1 MEDNLISQ
9 SKQKASRQIPGSQT
23 LCNDI
28 ADVLW
33 CPLMLTCWGFVCVYA
48 AGENNVSPGVFSLV
62 GTWRRPMWKPL
73 CSHVLISSVRN
84 GLSLSAWL
92 KAAMDGWAFHC
103 VLALEVN
110 TQEFVFSWLQQGCP
124 LRSFDEV
131 HEKKS
136 DFIKCLYSWRI
147 LFSWCSCSYDWGH
160 KLKCFSIQGWLEVLL
175 HTGFR
180 LGMTVANIFPQ
191 YAIFV
196 SPQVLIWTP

>member
-84 GLSLSAWL
+84 GLSLCLIKSCHGWLGFPLCARLRSKYTGICVFLITTGMSTEKFWWGAW
-92 KAAMDGWAFHC
+92 KEKWFHKM
-103 VLALEVN
+103 
-110 TQEFVFSWLQQGCP
+110 FVFFEDFVFLMLVLLW
-124 LRSFDEV
+124 LRSQAQVFQ
-131 HEKKS
+131 HS
-136 DFIKCLYSWRI
+136 
-147 LFSWCSCSYDWGH
+147 
-160 KLKCFSIQGWLEVLL
+160 
-175 HTGFR
+175 R
-180 LGMTVANIFPQ
+180 LIRSLTSHWF
-191 YAIFV
+191 
-196 SPQVLIWTP
+196 